1 MVVQPGCAPSEVSEE
16 RLRVL
21 IVDDNPDAADSLALL
36 IGCWGFQPKTV
47 YDAQAALAV
56 ATEFAPHCFVLDIAM
71 PGMDGYELA
80 RQIRQRPELRSAKLV
95 ALTAFSSETH
105 KSRLQEAGFDHYLT
119 KPADPGELERLL
131 FMLAQTLKLVE
142 RTKELTEQNIE
153 LARETKD
160 LLLEMK
166 DELNDVKEELRDVR
180 TELRDYKSEQN
191 PP

>member
-1 MVVQPGCAPSEVSEE
+1 MVVQPGCASSEVSEE

-36 IGCWGFQPKTV
+36 IGCWGFEPKTV
-47 YDAQAALAV
+47 YDAPTALDA

-80 RQIRQRPELRSAKLV
+80 RQVRQRPDLRSAKLIAV
-95 ALTAFSSETH
+95 TAFSSDTH
-105 KSRLQEAGFDHYLT
+105 KSRLHEAGFDHHLT

-131 FMLAQTLKLVE
+131 LMLAQTLKLVE

-166 DELNDVKEELRDVR
+166 DELNDVKEELREVK
-180 TELRDYKSEQN
+180 TEFRDFKADQN